1 MHNYHCLWLVS
12 VSSSHLE
19 WMVRLSISPDCFQY
33 PFIVQ
38 GDWENLSYRNSL
50 ASPAQS
56 KTRPG
61 LSSHLDL
68 QGISHQLPDPHQ
80 KNSCIYNSLLTFSRL
95 FYSVRNHPFPVWC
108 DYELHAKPMIGPGAS
123 SYYANP
129 LHQFYS
135 ISPSLIPYPP
145 CLRLPPPLKVNS
157 VFPFFPSRT
166 VTYVLGADGVRA

>member
-1 MHNYHCLWLVS
+1 MTCFCLIESFRVDGTLVHKSWLFS
-12 VSSSHLE
+12 IPIYSPRWLRESLLQKQLGQPSSEQNTTRSKLSLGPPRHL
-19 WMVRLSISPDCFQY
+19 
-33 PFIVQ
+33 
-38 GDWENLSYRNSL
+38 
-50 ASPAQS
+50 SPATWS
-56 KTRPG
+56 WPT
-61 LSSHLDL
+61 
-68 QGISHQLPDPHQ
+68 
-80 KNSCIYNSLLTFSRL
+80 NSCIYNSLLTFGRL